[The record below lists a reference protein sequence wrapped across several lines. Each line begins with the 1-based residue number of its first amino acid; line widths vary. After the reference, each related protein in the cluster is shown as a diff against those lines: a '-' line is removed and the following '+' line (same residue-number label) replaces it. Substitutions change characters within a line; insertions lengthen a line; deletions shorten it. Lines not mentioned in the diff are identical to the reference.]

1 MPAARLPTLALHPRR
16 RRRDHPRRR
25 ARPRQPAHCPP
36 HPGTGRQAASPRLDH
51 MLGVNEVFVQLAHH
65 ARHRDDAEL
74 ADWLP
79 ERAVAESVGKI
90 VRPDGFGRWREH
102 GRTVAFFVECD
113 NGTEKLDT
121 LLGKLDQYRELAD
134 ADIRQPILF
143 VVRGMKRHNNFHRR
157 AASHPGV
164 LSGEL

>member
-1 MPAARLPTLALHPRR
+1 
-16 RRRDHPRRR
+16 
-25 ARPRQPAHCPP
+25 
-36 HPGTGRQAASPRLDH
+36 

-164 LSGEL
+164 LSGELIIASISTDTLTDTGPADAQWLHARSGRSRLVDLPAPRPGRAAA